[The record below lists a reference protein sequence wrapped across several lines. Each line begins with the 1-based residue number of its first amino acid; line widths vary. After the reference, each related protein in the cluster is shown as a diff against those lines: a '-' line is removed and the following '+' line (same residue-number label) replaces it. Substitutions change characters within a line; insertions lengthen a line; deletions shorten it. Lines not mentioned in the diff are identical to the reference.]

1 MYINPFLA
9 GILGTIFVE
18 IIIFIFGALLAYFDS
33 KLDSKGEKKDGKN
46 NNNQSDQQNQH
57 KD

>member
-18 IIIFIFGALLAYFDS
+18 IIIFIFGALLAY
-33 KLDSKGEKKDGKN
+33 LDSKGEKKDGKN
-46 NNNQSDQQNQH
+46 NNNQSNQQNQH